1 MRIVVRNINKN
12 SNQTFYSQAIQAN
25 EYICK
30 KKGGKKNESKS
41 KREKS
46 KLYEFRSTWN
56 HHTFERMQG
65 VRTEHNLWQSHEPD
79 RDREN
84 TPYRYDTQT
93 AGTPYTRFSAWIL
106 NNMWFWIFNFR
117 RSVFETDIK
126 PADAIILHSA
136 RMFFAVSI
144 FFYSFL
150 LNISSNTNF
159 RQVSLKIQKRTQKKK
174 KEYRLFSFNFVDC
187 LLAPDRKKRKKS
199 NAIDRL
205 KDSTDWLRNLK
216 IKMLSF

>member
-144 FFYSFL
+144 IFFIRFCS
-150 LNISSNTNF
+150 IF
-159 RQVSLKIQKRTQKKK
+159 RPIQIFGKFRWKYKSEHRRKKK
-174 KEYRLFSFNFVDC
+174 NIDYFHSILLIVYSHRIEKKERNQMQS
-187 LLAPDRKKRKKS
+187 
-199 NAIDRL
+199 ID
-205 KDSTDWLRNLK
+205 
-216 IKMLSF
+216 